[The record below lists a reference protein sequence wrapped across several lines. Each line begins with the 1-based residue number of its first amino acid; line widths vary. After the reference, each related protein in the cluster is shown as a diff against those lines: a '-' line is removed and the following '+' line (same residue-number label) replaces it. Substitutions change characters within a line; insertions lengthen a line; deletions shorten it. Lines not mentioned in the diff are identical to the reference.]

1 MKKNEMTLTEI
12 HKAIQAMG
20 CGTKLEV
27 LAQMTSSELRKFFKK
42 VCKAYNLV
50 NEIGN
55 QVNELESL
63 LADSHAK

>member
-12 HKAIQAMG
+12 HEAIKAMG
-20 CGTKLEV
+20 CGTELKV
-27 LAQMTSSELRKFFKK
+27 LAQMTPSELRKFFKK
-42 VCKAYNLV
+42 DRKAYTLI

-55 QVNELESL
+55 QVDELESL